1 MSPSFAKIIRS
12 AGVRASDLYIGNN
25 NLSRESPGK
34 SANNIVR
41 PAEHASRMRINLSSG
56 PRYLRTINGITR
68 GCNDAK
74 AIWIH
79 ARAPVRPF
87 FSLACLSLSLSSRFL
102 PSSSFSSYHS
112 LPLSLSLSADNL
124 ARKWFS
130 CGNKQA
136 NPGKKAPQPHVRD
149 IPVALYWHIATVLY
163 AIPSCSQQR
172 GSTAMTTPTPL
183 FP

>member
-68 GCNDAK
+68 GCSDAK

-87 FSLACLSLSLSSRFL
+87 FSLACLSLSLF
-102 PSSSFSSYHS
+102 SFSSF
-112 LPLSLSLSADNL
+112 LFFFILSFSPALS
-124 ARKWFS
+124 FS
-130 CGNKQA
+130 IG
-136 NPGKKAPQPHVRD
+136 GQPRTKV
-149 IPVALYWHIATVLY
+149 VLL
-163 AIPSCSQQR
+163 R
-172 GSTAMTTPTPL
+172 E
-183 FP
+183 